1 MNTNGTNLH
10 TDNMKKAFILAV
22 TLIAAGAA
30 ACFAG
35 CETSQGDKVSLSDN
49 GIISEE
55 TAMPKVRF
63 DFKDGTPV

>member
-1 MNTNGTNLH
+1 MNTNRKNLH
-10 TDNMKKAFILAV
+10 TDNMKKAFIFAV

-30 ACFAG
+30 ACFVG
-35 CETSQGDKVSLSDN
+35 CDTTQGGKASIFDY

>member
-1 MNTNGTNLH
+1 
-10 TDNMKKAFILAV
+10 MKKAFIFAV

-35 CETSQGDKVSLSDN
+35 CETSQGGKASISDN

-55 TAMPKVRF
+55 TVMPKVHF